1 MEIFPLL
8 QARLTLY
15 TFLTG
20 LVAGT
25 LFDLFWQIA
34 GVLKK
39 YTSVL
44 SAIVVAVG
52 DFITVTLT
60 GGMTVVLCY
69 YFNNGE
75 VRLFCLV
82 GLGVGLAL
90 YFFAFSPIIR
100 RIMTFVFRLTL
111 GILCKILL
119 PILKISKFV
128 YVNLQNVL
136 YYIIKALAK
145 MAVWVYNI
153 YVKKYI
159 LKKSRKGF
167 VRKRLR

>member
-8 QARLTLY
+8 QARLALY

-44 SAIVVAVG
+44 SAIVVGIG